1 MIATIMTLPN
11 YFPEIFVFRVC
22 LSVVLLG
29 LLLALSQ
36 LLYKK
41 AMVNKIQRNTLM
53 ILSLYVVVMLYYTVI
68 GRYSQTYYRYDIELF
83 GTIRSLT
90 EQFTIN
96 DFSQLAVNLLMM
108 MPVSFMLMIILSSKY
123 RAFRVFYITV
133 AYIFFIELLQFF
145 TRTGTLQLDD
155 IIMNTIGGFIG
166 ILLYFFIK
174 AIYKKK
180 RE

>member
-1 MIATIMTLPN
+1 
-11 YFPEIFVFRVC
+11 
-22 LSVVLLG
+22 
-29 LLLALSQ
+29 
-36 LLYKK
+36 
-41 AMVNKIQRNTLM
+41 
-53 ILSLYVVVMLYYTVI
+53 MLYYTVI

-108 MPVSFMLMIILSSKY
+108 MPVSFMMMIILSSKY